1 MIAVV
6 DYGAGNLKSVVKAFE
21 AIDDKIFVFN
31 ELDNIPRAPA
41 IAPLVVVF
49 ISSEYKTY
57 GKKNLGFCWLKD

>member
-1 MIAVV
+1 M
-6 DYGAGNLKSVVKAFE
+6 VKAFE